1 MSIAKLYSS
10 FSTQFLSLPIN
21 VLKAFIDY
29 SFVSRNIDSF
39 MLLFC
44 RLSVYYTDIK
54 RNWQLPYD
62 KLIFA
67 VTSTPIFNTLW
78 TILVLWTAKGIGRC
92 FSDFSSNKFN
102 VLTYAS
108 FVAIRFC
115 SLSWKSMCFVSCW
128 AWDELPDLGK
138 VLAFMLMWRKVIFI
152 FGLCVLFSFS

>member
-1 MSIAKLYSS
+1 MSIVKSYPS
-10 FSTQFLSLPIN
+10 FSVPFLSLPIN

-44 RLSVYYTDIK
+44 RRSVYYTDIK

-62 KLIFA
+62 KLIFS
-67 VTSTPIFNTLW
+67 VISTLIFITLW
-78 TILVLWTAKGIGRC
+78 TILVLLTAKGIGRC

-115 SLSWKSMCFVSCW
+115 SLSWKSMCFVSCR
-128 AWDELPDLGK
+128 AWDMLLGFGK
-138 VLAFMLMWRKVIFI
+138 ITAFMVMKRIFI
-152 FGLCVLFSFS
+152 FIF